1 MRKCHVQTSMRT
13 PLDVAYWRFSET
25 GAAQFAGGWGAARP
39 ASPSGEAMRAFTS
52 KTLQWRGLRSGESG
66 ERCDLCM
73 LDCVIHPMSTMRTQS
88 PSRLLPG
95 YLFGSHSL
103 GTVFWGGV
111 GGFAVWLAAMY
122 IAATMVPFL
131 KAMLWVYFFVFM
143 FAWWA
148 ATWKSAD
155 RYAGPVVW
163 QRSAKTVVVVT
174 ALLVASLVLYGGL
187 VGR

>member
-1 MRKCHVQTSMRT
+1 
-13 PLDVAYWRFSET
+13 
-25 GAAQFAGGWGAARP
+25 
-39 ASPSGEAMRAFTS
+39 
-52 KTLQWRGLRSGESG
+52 
-66 ERCDLCM
+66 M
-73 LDCVIHPMSTMRTQS
+73 LDWVIQPMSTMRTKS
-88 PSRLLPG
+88 HSRLLPG
-95 YLFGSHSL
+95 YLLGGHSL

-111 GGFAVWLAAMY
+111 GGFAVWVVAMY

-131 KAMLWVYFFVFM
+131 KAILWGYFFIYM
-143 FAWWA
+143 FTWWT

-163 QRSAKTVVVVT
+163 QRSAKTVVVAT

>member
-1 MRKCHVQTSMRT
+1 
-13 PLDVAYWRFSET
+13 
-25 GAAQFAGGWGAARP
+25 
-39 ASPSGEAMRAFTS
+39 
-52 KTLQWRGLRSGESG
+52 
-66 ERCDLCM
+66 M
-73 LDCVIHPMSTMRTQS
+73 LDWVIQPMSTMRTKS

-163 QRSAKTVVVVT
+163 QRSAKTVVVAT
-174 ALLVASLVLYGGL
+174 ALLVASLILYGGL

>member
-1 MRKCHVQTSMRT
+1 
-13 PLDVAYWRFSET
+13 
-25 GAAQFAGGWGAARP
+25 
-39 ASPSGEAMRAFTS
+39 
-52 KTLQWRGLRSGESG
+52 
-66 ERCDLCM
+66 
-73 LDCVIHPMSTMRTQS
+73 MRTQS

-103 GTVFWGGV
+103 GTVFWGGVGV

-131 KAMLWVYFFVFM
+131 KAMLWVYFFVFVFV

-148 ATWKSAD
+148 ATWKAAD

-163 QRSAKTVVVVT
+163 QRSAKTVVVAT